1 MEPWWN
7 RLAEAWARI
16 LAERWAAEQE
26 RKAKSQSPDGDPM
39 KTAVPPIDGYNAMP
53 PSDTEK

>member
-39 KTAVPPIDGYNAMP
+39 KTVAPPVEEGEAMP
-53 PSDTEK
+53 TSDADK